1 MNHHRPANV
10 TDVASQVVSVSN
22 RLDVVLTARID
33 RRPPVHSNS
42 SWKALIVIHSSQ
54 HFRRHLSHR
63 FAQRLLLLLVAC
75 CGFSVTVTAQELDL
89 VISGAR
95 VIDGTGAPWFRADI
109 GIRNGLITAIGRL
122 QGRPARRIV
131 DATDLVLAPG
141 FLDMMGQT
149 ASPLMT
155 QPAAATN
162 LISQGITTIN
172 AGEGVS
178 AAPLNDAQAGS
189 RKWRTMHEYFRQL
202 ESAGMPIN
210 VVQTVGHTQVRKLVL
225 GEVDRR
231 PTPQEM
237 QRMEDLVR
245 ESMRAGAIGFS
256 TALIYPPATYA
267 TTEEIAGLAQ
277 IAGES
282 GGRYYTHMRNE
293 GDRLLEAIDEALA
306 IGEQAGT
313 PVHIFH
319 LKAAGRQNWAKMS
332 LAIARIKAARFAGQS
347 VTADI
352 YPYINNGLGIAAFI
366 HPRHFTEGRDRLR
379 RRLDDPALR
388 KTIRREMET
397 QPGWENWYR
406 HVGFNWDKVVVG
418 GMTLKPFADH
428 NGKSLAAVA
437 QATQRDPWD
446 LFFELVKSGAFALPE
461 SMTESNK
468 RLAMRQEFISFC
480 TDVGPAGG
488 SRVAAHPR
496 AYGAFPR
503 ILGRYVR
510 DWGVL
515 SLESAIRRMTANAA
529 NQLMIY
535 DRGRIAIGL
544 AADLV
549 LFDAQRV
556 IDRALL
562 AAPHRQSTG
571 ITLVIVNG
579 QIVWEQ
585 GQYTGRKPGRVLRG
599 PGYRSS
605 DK

>member
-1 MNHHRPANV
+1 MI
-10 TDVASQVVSVSN
+10 Q
-22 RLDVVLTARID
+22 
-33 RRPPVHSNS
+33 
-42 SWKALIVIHSSQ
+42 
-54 HFRRHLSHR
+54 LS
-63 FAQRLLLLLVAC
+63 QRLGVLLLAC
-75 CGFSVTVTAQELDL
+75 CGFSQTAKALELDL

-109 GIRNGLITAIGRL
+109 GVLNGRIAAIGRL
-122 QGRPARRIV
+122 QGRPTRRIV
-131 DATDLVLAPG
+131 DATNLVLAPG

-149 ASPLMT
+149 ASPLIT
-155 QPAAATN
+155 HPAAATN

-178 AAPLNDAQAGS
+178 AAPRNDAQAGS
-189 RKWRTMHEYFRQL
+189 QEWRTMHEYFKRL
-202 ESAGMPIN
+202 DAAGMPIN

-237 QRMEDLVR
+237 RRMEDLVR

-267 TTEEIAGLAQ
+267 TTEEISGLAK

-306 IGEQAGT
+306 IGERAGT

-379 RRLDDPALR
+379 RRLDDPTLR
-388 KTIRREMET
+388 ATIRGEMET
-397 QPGWENWYR
+397 LEGWENWYR
-406 HVGFNWDKVVVG
+406 HVGFDWDKVVVG
-418 GMTLKPFADH
+418 GMTLKPFEDH
-428 NGKSLAAVA
+428 NGKSLAAIA
-437 QATQRDPWD
+437 EATGRDQWD
-446 LFFELVKSGAFALPE
+446 LFFTLVQSGAFALPE

-480 TDVGPAGG
+480 TDVGPASG
-488 SRVAAHPR
+488 SRISSHPR

-529 NQLMIY
+529 NQLMLY

-549 LFDAQRV
+549 LFDAERV

-562 AAPHRQSTG
+562 AAPHRQSSG
-571 ITLVIVNG
+571 IALVVVNG
-579 QIVWEQ
+579 EIVWEQ
-585 GQYTGRKPGRVLRG
+585 GKYTGRKPGRVLRG
-599 PGYRSS
+599 PGYRTS